1 MNREDLKA
9 ISKKRILVYGSEKQK
24 RDLEFMFTLENVI
37 GNVEKATEIHENVES
52 FDVLIICSG
61 KDISFE
67 NESFSIIQDYEL
79 IELLKFPFE
88 DIKKDRKIAIWG
100 TGYFSNIFSEHLLKG
115 DNFKYIDSYIDNNP
129 QNTNKEKNGLKII
142 SSEKIS
148 PKEYFVIIAT
158 GLEFF
163 KEIKEQIIGLNYKN
177 DDYIY
182 YENIIN
188 DATNMFLKTYNEK
201 RYIDSVCKN
210 LDHAVRISKTGN
222 MSICC
227 MAYEGIYGNLFT
239 EDFYEIWNSL
249 KAKVCRL
256 SLMNHSFSFCA
267 TDRCPFLSGS
277 DYLENGKYD
286 KKYDFPYEDFP
297 RSVAPEVDYSCN
309 LCCPSCRKEVFF
321 ENGADRE
328 EYAKMVVDKLANI
341 PSRLIINTVGEIF
354 ASKNCKYILDSKE
367 LKKRDQLSIYTNG
380 TLITESILKDL
391 TDTYKDLEFAVS
403 IDAATEETY
412 KKLRV
417 GGNFNN
423 LMNAMN
429 LLSGLRKEGKI
440 SYLQVNYVVQSE
452 NVSEIASFVKLAKS
466 WNVDRIAMNGL
477 ENWGSFTE
485 EEYEE
490 KSIWRNGKI
499 KEEYLVYFSKEL
511 VEDET
516 INFFNISNYIGA
528 KPKEMY
534 MV

>member
-1 MNREDLKA
+1 
-9 ISKKRILVYGSEKQK
+9 
-24 RDLEFMFTLENVI
+24 
-37 GNVEKATEIHENVES
+37 
-52 FDVLIICSG
+52 
-61 KDISFE
+61 
-67 NESFSIIQDYEL
+67 
-79 IELLKFPFE
+79 
-88 DIKKDRKIAIWG
+88 
-100 TGYFSNIFSEHLLKG
+100 
-115 DNFKYIDSYIDNNP
+115 
-129 QNTNKEKNGLKII
+129 
-142 SSEKIS
+142 
-148 PKEYFVIIAT
+148 
-158 GLEFF
+158 
-163 KEIKEQIIGLNYKN
+163 
-177 DDYIY
+177 
-182 YENIIN
+182 
-188 DATNMFLKTYNEK
+188 
-201 RYIDSVCKN
+201 
-210 LDHAVRISKTGN
+210 
-222 MSICC
+222 
-227 MAYEGIYGNLFT
+227 
-239 EDFYEIWNSL
+239 
-249 KAKVCRL
+249 
-256 SLMNHSFSFCA
+256 
-267 TDRCPFLSGS
+267 
-277 DYLENGKYD
+277 
-286 KKYDFPYEDFP
+286 
-297 RSVAPEVDYSCN
+297 
-309 LCCPSCRKEVFF
+309 
-321 ENGADRE
+321 
-328 EYAKMVVDKLANI
+328 MVVDKLANI

-354 ASKNCKYILDSKE
+354 ASKNCKYILYSKE